1 MNLFEMTAQQRRM
14 LEEIESG
21 ELSEELAKD
30 TLEGAEGEIKDKLSD
45 YCHVNRNLT
54 YQLTA
59 IEAELDR
66 LTALR
71 AKKKNEIDR
80 LKQWVMIGL
89 DNMDKKKLDTGLFKL
104 SVRAGSKSVQIVDS
118 EKLSDEFIQTKVTFT
133 PDKKAIKERL
143 KAGEDVDGAVMVTGE
158 RSLSIK

>member
-30 TLEGAEGEIKDKLSD
+30 TLEGADGEIKDKLSD

-59 IEAELDR
+59 IDAELDR

-71 AKKKNEIDR
+71 AKKKNEI
-80 LKQWVMIGL
+80 WVMIGL
-89 DNMDKKKLDTGLFKL
+89 DNMGKKKLDTGLFKL
-104 SVRAGSKSVQIVDS
+104 SVRSGSKSVQIVDS
-118 EKLSDEFIQTKVTFT
+118 EKLSDEFIQTKVTFS
-133 PDKKAIKERL
+133 PDKRSIKERL
-143 KAGEDVDGAVMVTGE
+143 KAGEDVAGAVMVTGE